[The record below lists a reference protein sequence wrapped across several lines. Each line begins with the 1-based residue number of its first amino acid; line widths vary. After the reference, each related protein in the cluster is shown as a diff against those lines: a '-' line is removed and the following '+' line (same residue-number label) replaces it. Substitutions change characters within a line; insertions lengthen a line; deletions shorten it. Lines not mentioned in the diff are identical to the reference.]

1 MIVEQEPSA
10 EETDQSERNNILFDR
25 PPVALDVQQLLQDSM
40 RGDTQ
45 PSQLLLDLDNE
56 LLQQDEEFKKAEDAA
71 APEQDGADDGEEATE
86 EVVRTQTMTWQEY

>member
-10 EETDQSERNNILFDR
+10 EETDQSVRNNILFDR
-25 PPVALDVQQLLQDSM
+25 PPVELDVQQLLQDSM

-56 LLQQDEEFKKAEDAA
+56 LL
-71 APEQDGADDGEEATE
+71 
-86 EVVRTQTMTWQEY
+86 

>member
-10 EETDQSERNNILFDR
+10 EETDQSVRNNILFDR

-56 LLQQDEEFKKAEDAA
+56 LLQQDEEFKPAEDAG
-71 APEQDGADDGEEATE
+71 APEQDGADGGEGATE
-86 EVVRTQTMTWQEY
+86 

>member
-56 LLQQDEEFKKAEDAA
+56 LL
-71 APEQDGADDGEEATE
+71 
-86 EVVRTQTMTWQEY
+86 